1 MGSRPFWSAST
12 DARSTQTGTL
22 AMKTFVTLGPQKFQ
36 PSTDNIVM
44 WGCCLD
50 GDTTGTEVVADLYDG
65 TSTLDAALLRTVVTH
80 TNGGRFHVFGFV
92 RITESSTPVDRTFTL
107 RFGLQSNT
115 SLLAGCQDGFICAFP
130 LVPNVDVFEEVDA
143 ESTISVNAWAA
154 GTDKLT
160 KTFTPATTG
169 NYLVL
174 AKCAV
179 QPQTSGPDAEIRL
192 YNSTSAAAYSTVDNF
207 QQRAALVG
215 YNNWLGGWHGSLTGS
230 TSYTWKIQVGAST
243 NTVKAKHARFLALR
257 VDEMPQVEYAESRG
271 TSTTTST
278 TLQSKVTKTYTA
290 IARPYLEFASATVK
304 HDNTTNWKAAMTIG
318 GSAVDETELQT
329 GSATATN
336 YYSFKK
342 VRFVTPTAGSRTLG
356 LYYCSSTANTTTI
369 EEAWVCAVRLNHP
382 LPPTISTTAGW

>member
-12 DARSTQTGTL
+12 DTRSTWNGSL
-22 AMKTFVTLGPQKFQ
+22 AMQTYVTLGPQTFQ
-36 PSTDNIVM
+36 ASTDVIVM

-50 GDTTGTEVVADLYDG
+50 GDTTGTEVVADLHDG
-65 TSTLDAALLRTVVTH
+65 TSTLDSATLRTVVT
-80 TNGGRFHVFGFV
+80 NASSGRFHVFGFV
-92 RITESSTPVDRTFTL
+92 RIAEGSTPSARTFTL
-107 RFGLQSNT
+107 RFGLLNNT
-115 SLLAGCQDGFICAFP
+115 TLTVGCQDGFICAFP
-130 LVPNVDVFEEVDA
+130 LSSSDVFEEVDA

-160 KTFTPATTG
+160 KAFTPATTG

-192 YNSTSAAAYSTVDNF
+192 YNSTSTTAYSTVDNW
-207 QQRAALVG
+207 QQRTALNA
-215 YNNWLGGWHGSLTGS
+215 YNTWLGGWHGSLTGS
-230 TSYTWKIQVGAST
+230 TQYTWKIQVGAAT
-243 NTVKAKHARFLALR
+243 NTIKAKHARFLALR

-271 TSTTTST
+271 ASTTTST

-290 IARPYLEFASATVK
+290 IARPYLEFASATMK

-342 VRFVTPTAGSRTLG
+342 VRFVTPSAGSRTLG
-356 LYYCSSTANTTTI
+356 LYYCSSTANTT
-369 EEAWVCAVRLNHP
+369 EASEAWVCAVRLNHP

>member
-12 DARSTQTGTL
+12 DTRSFWTTSL
-22 AMKTFVTLGPQKFQ
+22 AMQTYVTLGPIKFQ
-36 PSTDNIVM
+36 PNSDNIVM

-50 GDTTGTEVVADLYDG
+50 GDTTGTEVVADLHDG
-65 TSTLDAALLRTVVTH
+65 TSVLDIALLRTVVTY
-80 TNGGRFHVFGFV
+80 GSAGRFHVFGFV
-92 RITESSTPVDRTFTL
+92 RIAEGATPSNRTFTL
-107 RFGLQSNT
+107 RYGLQSNT
-115 SLLAGCQDGFICAFP
+115 SLTVGCQDGFICAFP
-130 LVPNVDVFEEVDA
+130 LSSSDVFAETDA

-154 GTDKLT
+154 GTDKLSVP
-160 KTFTPATTG
+160 FTPATTG

-230 TSYTWKIQVGAST
+230 TQYTWKIQVGAST

-257 VDEMPQVEYAESRG
+257 VDEMPQVSYAESRG

-278 TLQSKVTKTYTA
+278 TLQSKVTTTYTA
-290 IARPYLEFASATVK
+290 IARPYLEFVCATMK

-329 GSATATN
+329 GSATSTN
-336 YYSFKK
+336 YYSLKK
-342 VRFVTPTAGSRTLG
+342 VRYVTPTAGSRTLG

-369 EEAWVCAVRLNHP
+369 EEAWVCAIRLNHP